1 MIQFD
6 QIFFACSDDIVIVRS
21 FFRQGRSFEERRG
34 PRDGRGVTHAP
45 GTTSGGGWWSLCPR
59 YRGEDEPYPRENRLR
74 PPAAVTF
81 R

>member
-6 QIFFACSDDIVIVRS
+6 QIFFACSDDIVMVRS
-21 FFRQGRSFEERRG
+21 FFRQDRSGGREGWPS
-34 PRDGRGVTHAP
+34 VIHAP
-45 GTTSGGGWWSLCPR
+45 GTISGGWWSLCPG
-59 YRGEDEPYPRENRLR
+59 YRGEDEPHPRENRLR